1 MDFAHRAL
9 LFGGLLLL
17 ASILASKLTSRIGA
31 PMLLVFLGL
40 GMLVG
45 EEGLGG
51 IAFGER
57 HGGIAFEDIRTAY
70 LIGSAA
76 LSLILLDG
84 GVRTHRA
91 SFRLA
96 LAPALSLATLGVALS
111 AAITG
116 IVAALVLGRGWIEGL
131 LVGAIVASTD
141 AAAVFLLLHHR
152 GARLNERVNATLEV
166 ESGVNDP
173 VAVFL
178 TVTAVSL
185 LANAGKGSPLAILG
199 DLAETMVLGGL
210 IGIAGGYAL
219 VRLINRLDLA
229 AGLYPIMAVAG
240 GLVIFAGTQ
249 LAEGSGFLAVY
260 LAGIILGN
268 ARLRAQRLISRF
280 IDGTAWLAQIVLF
293 VMLGLF
299 VSPASLLPEALPAL
313 AIALTLMLV
322 ARPLAVW
329 LCLAPFR
336 FTAQEC
342 AFIAWVGLRGAV
354 PIFLAMFPLL
364 AGLPGS
370 TTFFNVAFVVV
381 LASLALQGWTVGPA
395 VRWLGLELPPGPD
408 MTDRLEFELP
418 AGQGRE
424 ISVYRVAAA
433 APALERDMP
442 DLTLPHRTRII
453 AVLRDGEVM
462 TQAAVERLR
471 PGDVVCAVVPLEQ
484 FDELDRLFSARPLSR
499 RGAADPLGDFVLDP
513 DARLGQIAD
522 LYGLPAPPGE
532 RDKSLADFMLERFH
546 RRPATGDR
554 LHFGPVDLVVRDMD
568 AERIIRVGL
577 ILEPTPLP
585 FETFRLRQAWH
596 LGRARAARAAT
607 GAGRRL
613 RAAIRRHPK
622 QG

>member
-1 MDFAHRAL
+1 MDFAHRW
-9 LFGGLLLL
+9 LFLAGILLL
-17 ASILASKLTSRIGA
+17 ASILASRLTSRIGA

-45 EEGLGG
+45 EEGFGG

-57 HGGIAFEDIRTAY
+57 GGGIAFEDIRTAY

-84 GVRTHRA
+84 GVRTHRS

-96 LAPALSLATLGVALS
+96 LAPALSLATLGVVLTAAL
-111 AAITG
+111 TG
-116 IVAALVLGRGWIEGL
+116 IVTALILWRGWIEGL

-178 TVTAVSL
+178 TVTAVAL
-185 LANAGKGSPLAILG
+185 LGHAHPVLTILH
-199 DLAETMVLGGL
+199 DLVQTMALGGV

-219 VRLINRLDLA
+219 VWLINRLELA
-229 AGLYPIMAVAG
+229 AGLYPILVVAG

-249 LAEGSGFLAVY
+249 IVEGSGFLAIY
-260 LAGIILGN
+260 LAGIVLGN
-268 ARLRAQRLISRF
+268 AGLRARRLISRF
-280 IDGTAWLAQIVLF
+280 LDGTAWLAQIVLF

-336 FTAQEC
+336 FTVQEC

-370 TTFFNVAFVVV
+370 TTFFNIAFVVV
-381 LASLALQGWTVGPA
+381 LASLTLQGWTVGPA

-408 MTDRLEFELP
+408 PADLLEFELP

-433 APALERDMP
+433 APALERDIG
-442 DLTLPHRTRII
+442 DLILPRRTRII
-453 AVLRDGEVM
+453 TVLRDGEVM
-462 TQAAVERLR
+462 GQAALDRLR

-484 FDELDRLFSARPLSR
+484 FDELDRLFSARPPPR

-513 DARLGQIAD
+513 AARLGEIAD
-522 LYGLPAPPGE
+522 LYGLPAPLE
-532 RDKSLADFMLERFH
+532 DRDKTLAELVHERFQ
-546 RRPATGDR
+546 RPPAVGDR
-554 LHFGPVDLVVRDMD
+554 LHLGLVDLVVHDM
-568 AERIIRVGL
+568 AAGRITGIGL
-577 ILEPTPLP
+577 ILEPAPLP
-585 FETFRLRQAWH
+585 FESFRLRQVLRRAW
-596 LGRARAARAAT
+596 
-607 GAGRRL
+607 
-613 RAAIRRHPK
+613 RAAIAAGSRASAAVRARRPK
-622 QG
+622 KNR